1 MADDTM
7 GQLVAEFRA
16 LGDADRRAILARL
29 SFDER
34 RRFEAALRPVVGDS
48 YSADIA
54 GLAAGGD
61 GLTGLARTALA
72 AAMAEV
78 PMVAATSHRPTLLD
92 RLWRR

>member
-1 MADDTM
+1 MR
-7 GQLVAEFRA
+7 QLVAEFRA

-34 RRFEAALRPVVGDS
+34 LRFEAALRPVAGEG

-54 GLAAGGD
+54 ALAAGGE
-61 GLTGLARTALA
+61 GLTALARTTLA

-78 PMVAATSHRPTLLD
+78 PMVVAMAHRPTLLD